1 MPMHIPK
8 NVVIGD
14 SLPALKKFRA
24 ANSFD
29 QTAVLVDENTRKHCL
44 PIAPIGE
51 EVSIIEISSGE
62 QNKTLETCSFIWE
75 RMTELKMSRKSLLIN
90 LGGGVIG
97 DMGGFVASTYK
108 RGMSFVNMPTT
119 LLAQV
124 DASIG
129 GKLAVDFQGLK
140 NHIGIFR
147 EPSLVICDTQY
158 LKTLPEREIRSGY
171 AEIIKHCLIRDKA
184 EWEQLKTEAFDPN
197 KDWSSIL
204 ERSVGLKGAVVK
216 EDPEEQGLRKI
227 LNFGHTLGHAIET
240 HFLHTDHRLLHGEAI
255 AIGMILEGFLSVKV
269 SGLSESDL
277 ESFTQYILDTYGKEH
292 LPDLETFG
300 QLLIHDKKNVGGKV
314 NYSLL
319 SEIGN
324 CVWDQQVETSLI
336 HEAIAYYRNA

>member
-1 MPMHIPK
+1 MHIPE

-14 SLPALKKFRA
+14 SLPVLNEFRA
-24 ANSFD
+24 AHEFD

-44 PIAPIGE
+44 PVSPIGE
-51 EVSIIEISSGE
+51 EINLIEISSGE
-62 QNKTLETCSFIWE
+62 QNKTLDTCTHIWE
-75 RMTELKMSRKSLLIN
+75 QMTELKMSRKSLLIN

-147 EPSLVICDTQY
+147 EPNLVICDTQY
-158 LKTLPEREIRSGY
+158 LKTLPQREIRSGY
-171 AEIIKHCLIRDKA
+171 AEIIKHCLIRDKE
-184 EWEQLKTEAFDPN
+184 EWEKLKTESFDPN
-197 KDWSSIL
+197 KDWSSTL
-204 ERSVGLKGAVVK
+204 KRSVGLKGAVVK

-240 HFLHTDHRLLHGEAI
+240 YFLDTENRLLHGEAI
-255 AIGMILEGFLSVKV
+255 AVGMILEGFLSVKV
-269 SGLSESDL
+269 SGLKESAL
-277 ESFTQYILDTYGKEH
+277 ESLTTYILKTYGKVV
-292 LPDLETFG
+292 LPDLEEFG
-300 QLLIHDKKNVGGKV
+300 QFLIHDKKNAGGKV

-319 SEIGN
+319 NEIGK
-324 CVWDQQVETSLI
+324 CVWDQQVSTSLI
-336 HEAIAYYRNA
+336 HEAITYYRNA

>member
-1 MPMHIPK
+1 MHIPD

-14 SLPALKKFRA
+14 SLVLLNEFRK

-29 QTAVLVDENTRKHCL
+29 LTAVLVDENTREHCL
-44 PIAPIGE
+44 PNSPIEENIA
-51 EVSIIEISSGE
+51 IIEIPSGE
-62 QNKTLETCSFIWE
+62 QNKTLDTCTYIWE
-75 RMTELKMSRKSLLIN
+75 QMTQLKMSRKSLLIN

-97 DMGGFVASTYK
+97 DMGGFAASTFK
-108 RGMSFVNMPTT
+108 RGMSFVNIPTT

-147 EPSLVICDTQY
+147 EPNLVICDTQY
-158 LKTLPEREIRSGY
+158 LATLPDREIRSGY
-171 AEIIKHCLIRDKA
+171 AEIIKHCLIKDRED
-184 EWEQLKTEAFDPN
+184 WNQLKRETFNPR

-204 ERSVGLKGAVVK
+204 ERSVGLKGGVVK

-240 HFLHTDHRLLHGEAI
+240 HFLESTHRLLHGEAI
-255 AIGMILEGFLSVKV
+255 AIGMILEGYLSVKV
-269 SGLSESDL
+269 AGLSESDL
-277 ESFTQYILDTYGKEH
+277 VDFTKYIVETYGKVDI
-292 LPDLETFG
+292 PDLETFG
-300 QLLIHDKKNVGGKV
+300 QYLIHDKKNAGGKV

-319 SEIGN
+319 SAIGN
-324 CVWDQQVETSLI
+324 CIWDQHIDATLI
-336 HEAIAYYRNA
+336 HEAIAYYRSC

>member
-1 MPMHIPK
+1 MHIPE

-14 SLPALKKFRA
+14 SLSALKEFRE

-29 QTAVLVDENTRKHCL
+29 QTAVLVDENTREYCL
-44 PIAPIGE
+44 PISPIGE
-51 EVSIIEISSGE
+51 EISVIEITSGE
-62 QNKTLETCSFIWE
+62 QNKTLETCTSIWE
-75 RMTELKMSRKSLLIN
+75 KMTELKMSRKSLLIN

-108 RGMSFVNMPTT
+108 RGMSFVNIPTT

-147 EPSLVICDTQY
+147 EPNLVICDTQY
-158 LKTLPEREIRSGY
+158 LRTLPQREIRSGY

-184 EWEQLKTEAFDPN
+184 EWEQLKTEAFDLD
-197 KDWSSIL
+197 KDWSATL

-216 EDPEEQGLRKI
+216 EDPEELGLRKI

-240 HFLHTDHRLLHGEAI
+240 HFLETDHPLLHGEAI
-255 AIGMILEGFLSVKV
+255 AIGMILEGYLSVKV
-269 SGLSESDL
+269 SGLPASDL
-277 ESFTQYILDTYGKEH
+277 ETITKYILDTYGKEDI
-292 LPDLETFG
+292 PDLETFG
-300 QLLIHDKKNVGGKV
+300 QFLIHDKKNAGGKV

-319 SEIGN
+319 REIGN
-324 CVWDQQVETSLI
+324 CVWDQQVDTSLI
-336 HEAIAYYRNA
+336 HEALAYYRNA